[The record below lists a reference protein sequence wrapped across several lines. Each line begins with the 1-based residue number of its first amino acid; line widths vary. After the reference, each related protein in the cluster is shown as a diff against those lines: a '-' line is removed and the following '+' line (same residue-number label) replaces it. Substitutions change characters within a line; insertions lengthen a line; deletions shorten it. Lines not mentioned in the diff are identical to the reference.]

1 MDEKRRNI
9 FARLMDEAGL
19 PPEEALE
26 MVQNASE
33 SAMDALVGVGEVG
46 LSVASGL
53 AGVVAGLPG
62 STGEVL
68 AGRGTEEQR
77 EKYPGLA
84 PTPED
89 TLFPTVGEMAEKWTY
104 QPKTET
110 GQQYAENVG
119 KVMAPVD
126 KFLKDFSG
134 FIPGIV
140 EKVPGD
146 SRLGSGI
153 LNAADQAIYTAL
165 NVMSPTRGAGTAA
178 MLGAKGLQ
186 AGAKAA
192 SHLPG
197 AKGLRNVDL
206 VGKTAEIV
214 EKAPVIKRFNQI
226 NNAMGNLITRKQ
238 LAGMQPGVMQGTKK
252 TVRPWYKGGKHQQLG
267 VMAKTTAWNIKQKMT
282 DNQDAWLRA
291 HYGITANVY
300 KEMDRLG
307 QVMDSAKKQSEI
319 KTPDRFDG
327 RLSDRKFLDEDGNM
341 ILKEDSYFATKKNK
355 KTNKKE
361 PISPEQKAHLMA
373 GRGDAK
379 HYKSVKDIL
388 NDASN
393 QYHAQVAY
401 NVSVLEKFKP
411 GDPRIARLQE
421 GGLDRYIFPQHKQT
435 TVEGLK
441 QNPKI
446 IQDLVGKNLDK
457 ELIKKHISPKIVSDM
472 GLKGTKVHIS
482 TKPFFTGNIAHQIGS
497 FSPAPTGLAKGIQGL
512 LGRTI
517 VFDGRAIKLTNTKHA
532 NYINKLRSVVND
544 FADANKKRADRGLP
558 PQELTKDAV
567 IQSFKDYN
575 VKYKNLP
582 KKQLF
587 DIQYL
592 KKNIVDD
599 GEFISISQQ
608 ILTNDTLLA
617 TMPVRFIVN
626 KRNPSK
632 GYFIMYDQM
641 KQGSG
646 MPLVESGLD
655 VGSDIN
661 RIFIDV
667 QMADADYVWKAGAVP
682 KVKDVIE
689 PGIVAKDLG
698 QRVRQKFDVPPTE
711 EFLRKRRFGRKY
723 TPPLVWTSKRG
734 STAGLLAQDENI

>member
-19 PPEEALE
+19 PPEEALQ
-26 MVQNASE
+26 MVQGAS
-33 SAMDALVGVGEVG
+33 EVG
-46 LSVASGL
+46 LSILTGL
-53 AGVVAGLPG
+53 GGVVAGLPG
-62 STGEVL
+62 SAGEVL
-68 AGRGTEEQR
+68 AGRGTEEQQ
-77 EKYPGLA
+77 EKYEGLGA
-84 PTPED
+84 TPED
-89 TLFPTVGEMAEKWTY
+89 TLLPTVGEMTEKWAY

-110 GQQYAENVG
+110 GQRYAENVG
-119 KVMAPVD
+119 EFMAPVD

-134 FIPGIV
+134 FIPQNLG
-140 EKVPGD
+140 KVIPGD
-146 SRLGSGI
+146 TRLEAGAM
-153 LNAADQAIYTAL
+153 NAIDQAIYTAL

-186 AGAKAA
+186 AGVKAA

-238 LAGMQPGVMQGTKK
+238 LAGLQPGVMQGTKK
-252 TVRPWYKGGKHQQLG
+252 TVRPWYKGGKHHQLG

-373 GRGDAK
+373 GKGDAK

-497 FSPAPTGLAKGIQGL
+497 YSPAPTGLAKGIQGL

-517 VFDGRAIKLTNTKHA
+517 VRDGRSIKLTNTKHA
-532 NYINKLRSVVND
+532 NYINKLRSVVKE
-544 FADANKKRADRGLP
+544 FADANK
-558 PQELTKDAV
+558 ELTKDAV

-582 KKQLF
+582 KKKLF

-617 TMPVRFIVN
+617 TMPVRFIIN
-626 KRNPSK
+626 KKNPK
-632 GYFIMYDQM
+632 EGYFIMYDQM

-646 MPLVESGLD
+646 IPLVESGLD

-667 QMADADYVWKAGAVP
+667 QPADADYVWKGAVP

-698 QRVRQKFDVPPTE
+698 PRVRQKFDAPPTE

-734 STAGLLAQDENI
+734 TTSGLLAQDENV